1 MFPRT
6 SHFIDILISDPTFCH
21 ECIPYKL
28 LSLCRCTAKGR
39 PLSLSLYLSLS
50 LSLQGNLS
58 MCLCWGWTAEQLAR
72 RHSTKKFHRTSNWY
86 KSIRW
91 NFLHRI
97 EMFQPTIEINHSTWS
112 CIASDKKVWIY
123 WSMSGC
129 NWRLTRDDNPIC
141 RLFARWGKCYWC
153 TVYIAHSRVKLL
165 EWQWHW
171 DDKAFFLC
179 LLQKTSK

>member
-58 MCLCWGWTAEQLAR
+58 MCLCWGWTAKQLAR
-72 RHSTKKFHRTSNWY
+72 RHSTKKFHRTRNWY

-112 CIASDKKVWIY
+112 CIASDNKKH
-123 WSMSGC
+123 WSRSGS

-141 RLFARWGKCYWC
+141 RLFARW
-153 TVYIAHSRVKLL
+153 R
-165 EWQWHW
+165 
-171 DDKAFFLC
+171 
-179 LLQKTSK
+179 